1 MQRFNAM
8 LLSTFLVGL
17 GIIVILLCV
26 FTLPRLALETVTHSP
41 EVAYLQYP
49 ILFGLYATAVPF
61 LYAIYETLHMI
72 QIIEKQSIT
81 SKQLVQGFTR
91 IKYCGIVIAALYIA
105 GIIILDTANAFPPA
119 MALLG
124 VIILFITGMVITVS
138 IFMRHAIEK
147 SCVA

>member
-1 MQRFNAM
+1 MKRFSAM

-26 FTLPRLALETVTHSP
+26 FILPRLALETVTHSP
-41 EVAYLQYP
+41 EVAYF
-49 ILFGLYATAVPF
+49 LFGLYATAVPF

-81 SKQLVQGFTR
+81 SKQLLQGFTR

-105 GIIILDTANAFPPA
+105 GIIILDTANALPPA

-138 IFMRHAIEK
+138 IFMRHAIGK